1 MMKTSHAGEVIIS
14 KKDIQTGVKLVA
26 EQLNSLYQEAAI
38 ITVVPGGILYTADL
52 VRELNFDVH
61 MDYISCPHTPGQ
73 RENKSDIIF
82 HNNVNINGMDVIL
95 IDDAIES
102 GGTMKRLVEH
112 LTQHYSIK
120 SLAIAT
126 LFVKPGRIDIPVP
139 QFYAWEMTND
149 DLLIGYGMPWQ
160 NKFRNLPEV
169 CKLIK

>member
-1 MMKTSHAGEVIIS
+1 MKTSHAGEVVIS
-14 KKDIQTGVKLVA
+14 KADIQAGVKYVA
-26 EQLNSLYQEAAI
+26 EQLNNIYQEAAI

-61 MDYISCPHTPGQ
+61 MDYISCPHTPGH

-102 GGTMKRLVEH
+102 GSTMKRLVEH
-112 LTQHYSIK
+112 LTSRYSIK
-120 SLAIAT
+120 SLAVAT
-126 LFVKPGRIDIPVP
+126 LFVKPGRIDIPAH
-139 QFYAWEMTND
+139 QFYARETDND

>member
-1 MMKTSHAGEVIIS
+1 MKTSHAGEVVIS
-14 KKDIQTGVKLVA
+14 KADIQAGVKSVA
-26 EQLNSLYQEAAI
+26 DQLNHLYQEAAI

-52 VRELNFDVH
+52 VRELNFAVH

-73 RENKSDIIF
+73 RENHSEIIF
-82 HNNVNINGMDVIL
+82 HNNVDINGMDVIL

-112 LTQHYSIK
+112 LTHHYSIK

-126 LFVKPGRIDIPVP
+126 LFVKPGRIDIPAR
-139 QFYAWEMTND
+139 QFYAYEMTND

-160 NKFRNLPEV
+160 NKYRNLPEV